1 MILPPAP
8 TDFID
13 QLPKTRTQYTYTNNN
28 NNNNK
33 REIIG
38 GSLTLTFAGC

>member
-33 REIIG
+33 REIIA
-38 GSLTLTFAGC
+38 GSLTLTFAVC

>member
-1 MILPPAP
+1 MILPHAP

-28 NNNNK
+28 NNNK

-38 GSLTLTFAGC
+38 GSLTLTFAVC